1 MTRDNEFKFVLGIGS
16 RVWSRVSV
24 VSRVGRVSRVNAGE
38 VGGTGATSQSR

>member
-24 VSRVGRVSRVNAGE
+24 NRVGRVSGVSAGE